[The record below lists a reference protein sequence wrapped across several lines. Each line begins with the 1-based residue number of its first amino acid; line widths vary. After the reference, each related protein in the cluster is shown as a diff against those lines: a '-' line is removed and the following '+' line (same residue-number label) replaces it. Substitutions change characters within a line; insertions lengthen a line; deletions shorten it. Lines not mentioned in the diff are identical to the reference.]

1 MIEAKI
7 SFLGESARQEIYEI
21 LTYLRGEGYWQF
33 LCLDGTLKIIPESSI
48 EMVEIINTNAPKL
61 QEEEE

>member
-1 MIEAKI
+1 MIEAI
-7 SFLGESARQEIYEI
+7 ITFSGHEARQEVYEI

-48 EMVEIINTNAPKL
+48 EMVEIINTKATS
-61 QEEEE
+61 QEANK